1 MWINTLIL
9 LVALCLVCVLC
20 QSTPT
25 CDPPCKA
32 GTETCVML
40 SRCTGK
46 QCNMCAE
53 SSSIQVNK
61 AASVQIPGM
70 GQLQKQ
76 QLQMLLQAKMLQQ
89 QNQDPT
95 NIATDAT
102 LIDPVTPPPN
112 DWSTIFGG
120 NTANTVNTA
129 NTGAAAGS
137 NSFSMNDYFLSGYLF
152 DGFGMGLMA

>member
-1 MWINTLIL
+1 M
-9 LVALCLVCVLC
+9 LVRL
-20 QSTPT
+20 
-25 CDPPCKA
+25 
-32 GTETCVML
+32 ML
-40 SRCTGK
+40 FVS
-46 QCNMCAE
+46 E

-129 NTGAAAGS
+129 NTGAAAGKT
-137 NSFSMNDYFLSGYLF
+137 LP
-152 DGFGMGLMA
+152 A

>member
-1 MWINTLIL
+1 MCNVIKVYGETVQYVCWYVAIEFNPVFLDIAVFYIKFRTLEIRDNCYQM
-9 LVALCLVCVLC
+9 LVRL
-20 QSTPT
+20 
-25 CDPPCKA
+25 
-32 GTETCVML
+32 ML
-40 SRCTGK
+40 FVS
-46 QCNMCAE
+46 E

-129 NTGAAAGS
+129 NTGAAAGKA
-137 NSFSMNDYFLSGYLF
+137 LP
-152 DGFGMGLMA
+152 A

>member
-1 MWINTLIL
+1 
-9 LVALCLVCVLC
+9 
-20 QSTPT
+20 
-25 CDPPCKA
+25 
-32 GTETCVML
+32 
-40 SRCTGK
+40 
-46 QCNMCAE
+46 MCAE

-89 QNQDPT
+89 QNQEPT

>member
-1 MWINTLIL
+1 MCNVIKMYGETVQYVCWYVAIEFNPVSFLNIAVFYIKFRTLEIRDD
-9 LVALCLVCVLC
+9 CYH
-20 QSTPT
+20 
-25 CDPPCKA
+25 
-32 GTETCVML
+32 ML
-40 SRCTGK
+40 FRLMLFVSK
-46 QCNMCAE
+46 HKLFSE

-129 NTGAAAGS
+129 NTGAAAGK
-137 NSFSMNDYFLSGYLF
+137 
-152 DGFGMGLMA
+152 ARPA

>member
-1 MWINTLIL
+1 MCNVIKVYRETVQYVCWYVAIEFNPVSFLNIAVFYMKFRTLEIRDDCYQM
-9 LVALCLVCVLC
+9 LVRL
-20 QSTPT
+20 
-25 CDPPCKA
+25 
-32 GTETCVML
+32 ML
-40 SRCTGK
+40 FVS
-46 QCNMCAE
+46 E

-129 NTGAAAGS
+129 NTGAAAGKA
-137 NSFSMNDYFLSGYLF
+137 LP
-152 DGFGMGLMA
+152 A